1 MSEQQ
6 APAQP
11 VPLSVWR
18 DPWHFLAFGLGSGT
32 LPKAPGTWGSL
43 IALPFLPLWQL
54 LGGWSY
60 PLLLV
65 LLTVFGCWL
74 CGKVARELG
83 GESWRGLMRPVRDT
97 AMELA
102 RQGEIE
108 VLRKG
113 KPVEPGEVRG
123 VIRLRIAAR

>member
-1 MSEQQ
+1 MQRGAEKSICPSE
-6 APAQP
+6 
-11 VPLSVWR
+11 
-18 DPWHFLAFGLGSGT
+18 
-32 LPKAPGTWGSL
+32 
-43 IALPFLPLWQL
+43 
-54 LGGWSY
+54 
-60 PLLLV
+60 
-65 LLTVFGCWL
+65 
-74 CGKVARELG
+74 VARELG

>member
-1 MSEQQ
+1 MADPLTSDPQASETPARA
-6 APAQP
+6 APPDRERIAE
-11 VPLSVWR
+11 SIR
-18 DPWHFLAFGLGSGT
+18 RLAIRRGAEKSIC
-32 LPKAPGTWGSL
+32 PSE
-43 IALPFLPLWQL
+43 
-54 LGGWSY
+54 
-60 PLLLV
+60 
-65 LLTVFGCWL
+65 
-74 CGKVARELG
+74 VARELG

>member
-1 MSEQQ
+1 MICGSARLRVTVSASHTQQ
-6 APAQP
+6 ELRRAAT
-11 VPLSVWR
+11 
-18 DPWHFLAFGLGSGT
+18 A
-32 LPKAPGTWGSL
+32 
-43 IALPFLPLWQL
+43 IAE
-54 LGGWSY
+54 
-60 PLLLV
+60 
-65 LLTVFGCWL
+65 
-74 CGKVARELG
+74 VARELG

>member
-1 MSEQQ
+1 MADPLTSDPQASETPARA
-6 APAQP
+6 APPGRERIAE
-11 VPLSVWR
+11 SIR
-18 DPWHFLAFGLGSGT
+18 RLATQRGAEKSIC
-32 LPKAPGTWGSL
+32 PSE
-43 IALPFLPLWQL
+43 
-54 LGGWSY
+54 
-60 PLLLV
+60 
-65 LLTVFGCWL
+65 
-74 CGKVARELG
+74 VARELG